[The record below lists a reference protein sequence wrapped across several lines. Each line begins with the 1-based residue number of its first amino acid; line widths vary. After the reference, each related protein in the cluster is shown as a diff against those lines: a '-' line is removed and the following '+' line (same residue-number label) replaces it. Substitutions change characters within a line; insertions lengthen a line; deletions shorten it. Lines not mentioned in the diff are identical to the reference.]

1 MLYYYATI
9 SCLPNSGS
17 VNVGAVSF
25 NFVVA
30 EVVGINKIKYFI
42 ESNRREIPIIFQN
55 VDYLWVPAFF

>member
-42 ESNRREIPIIFQN
+42 ESNRRATVIRSRMFPKFR
-55 VDYLWVPAFF
+55 